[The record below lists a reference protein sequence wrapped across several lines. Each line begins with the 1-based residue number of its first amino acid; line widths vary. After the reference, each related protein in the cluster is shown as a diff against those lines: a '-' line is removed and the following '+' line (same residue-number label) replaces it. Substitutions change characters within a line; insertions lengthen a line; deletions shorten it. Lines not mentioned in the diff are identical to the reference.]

1 MTEKQHPSHCRF
13 ADNHDFIGDAWR
25 IMRIMAEF
33 IDSFEEMSEQP
44 PKLASVFGSARLGE
58 DNKYFRDAER
68 LAGLLVENGYG
79 VITGGGNGIM
89 GAGNRGAFKAGG
101 TSIGL
106 NIALPHEQKPNKFQT
121 LAMRFRYFF
130 TRKVCFLKY
139 STAIIVYP
147 GGFGTLDECFESL
160 TLIQT
165 RKINRIPVI
174 LVGHEFWD
182 GLVEWIK
189 AALLKNTLISEEDL
203 ELFKVVKDA
212 DAAMAYLLECHK
224 DFVTKSVKP
233 L

>member
-1 MTEKQHPSHCRF
+1 MKNKNHPSF
-13 ADNHDFIGDAWR
+13 SVFTDNRDLVGDAWR

-33 IDSFEEMSEQP
+33 VDSFEEMSEQP
-44 PKLASVFGSARLGE
+44 PKLASIFGSARLSE
-58 DNKYFRDAER
+58 KNKWTQDAEK
-68 LAGLLVENGYG
+68 LASLLVENGYG
-79 VITGGGNGIM
+79 VITGGGPGIM
-89 GAGNRGAFKAGG
+89 GAGNRGAFNAGG
-101 TSIGL
+101 TAIGL

-121 LAMRFRYFF
+121 LCLKFRYFF

-182 GLVEWIK
+182 GLVDWIK
-189 AALLKNTLISEEDL
+189 AAVLKNKMIDSEDL

>member
-1 MTEKQHPSHCRF
+1 MKEKNHPSHSNF
-13 ADNHDFIGDAWR
+13 TDNHHLLGDAWR
-25 IMRIMAEF
+25 VMRIMAEF
-33 IDSFEEMSEQP
+33 IDSFEEMGEQP
-44 PKLASVFGSARLGE
+44 TKLASIFGSARLKE
-58 DNKYFRDAER
+58 DNPYCQDAQR
-68 LAGLLVENGYG
+68 LAALLVENGYG
-79 VITGGGNGIM
+79 VITGGGDGIM
-89 GAGNRGAFKAGG
+89 GAGNKGAFKAGG

-121 LAMRFRYFF
+121 LALRFRYFF

-182 GLVEWIK
+182 GLIDWIK
-189 AALLKNTLISEEDL
+189 ATLLENKLISEEDID
-203 ELFKVVKDA
+203 LFKVVKDS
-212 DAAMAYLLECHK
+212 DAAMAYLLECHS

>member
-1 MTEKQHPSHCRF
+1 MKEKNHPSHSNF
-13 ADNHDFIGDAWR
+13 TDNHNLIGDAWR

-33 IDSFEEMSEQP
+33 IDSFEEMNDQM
-44 PKLASVFGSARLGE
+44 PKLAAIFGSARLKE
-58 DNKYFRDAER
+58 DNHYYQDAQR
-68 LAGLLVENGYG
+68 LAALLVENGYG
-79 VITGGGNGIM
+79 VITGGGDGIM
-89 GAGNRGAFKAGG
+89 GAGNKGAYKAGG

-121 LAMRFRYFF
+121 LALRFRYFF

-174 LVGHEFWD
+174 LVGHEFWN
-182 GLVEWIK
+182 GLVDWIK
-189 AALLKNTLISEEDL
+189 VTLLENKLISEEDL
-203 ELFKVVKDA
+203 DLFKVVKDS
-212 DAAMAYLLECHK
+212 DAAMAYLLECHE

>member
-1 MTEKQHPSHCRF
+1 MKNKNHPSF
-13 ADNHDFIGDAWR
+13 SVFTDNRDLVGDAWR

-33 IDSFEEMSEQP
+33 VDSFEEMSEQP
-44 PKLASVFGSARLGE
+44 PKLASIFGSARLSE
-58 DNKYFRDAER
+58 KNKWTQDAEK
-68 LAGLLVENGYG
+68 LASLLVENGYG
-79 VITGGGNGIM
+79 VITGGGPGIM
-89 GAGNRGAFKAGG
+89 GAGNRGAFNAGG
-101 TSIGL
+101 TAIGL

-121 LAMRFRYFF
+121 LCLKFRYFF

-147 GGFGTLDECFESL
+147 GGFGTLDECFETL

-182 GLVEWIK
+182 GLVDWIK
-189 AALLKNTLISEEDL
+189 ATVLKNKMIDSEDL

>member
-1 MTEKQHPSHCRF
+1 MNKNHPSQLKF
-13 ADNHDFIGDAWR
+13 TDNRDLVGDTWR
-25 IMRIMAEF
+25 VMRIMAEF
-33 IDSFEEMSEQP
+33 IDSFEEMGEQS
-44 PKLASVFGSARLGE
+44 PKLASVFGSARLKA
-58 DNKYFRDAER
+58 DDKYYQDAER
-68 LAGLLVENGYG
+68 LGALLVENGYG
-79 VITGGGNGIM
+79 VITGGGDGIM

-101 TSIGL
+101 TSVGL

-121 LAMRFRYFF
+121 LALKFRYFF

-147 GGFGTLDECFESL
+147 GGFGTLDECFEAL

-182 GLVEWIK
+182 NLVDWIK
-189 AALLKNTLISEEDL
+189 VSLLKNKLISKEDL
-203 ELFKVVKDA
+203 ELFKVVDNA
-212 DAAMAYLLECHK
+212 DAAMTYLLECHS
-224 DFVTKSVKP
+224 DYITKSVKP

>member
-1 MTEKQHPSHCRF
+1 MKEQHPSQSKF
-13 ADNHDFIGDAWR
+13 TDNHDFIGDAWR
-25 IMRIMAEF
+25 VMRIMAEF
-33 IDSFEEMSEQP
+33 IDSFEEMSDQM
-44 PKLASVFGSARLGE
+44 PKLASIFGSARLRE
-58 DNKYFRDAER
+58 DNKYFKDAEH
-68 LAGLLVENGYG
+68 LAALMVKNGYG
-79 VITGGGNGIM
+79 VITGGGDGIM

-121 LAMRFRYFF
+121 LALKFRYFF

-139 STAIIVYP
+139 STAIVVYP

-182 GLVEWIK
+182 GLIEWVK
-189 AALLKNTLISEEDL
+189 GALLENKLISEEDL

-212 DAAMAYLLECHK
+212 DEAMAYLLECHK

>member
-1 MTEKQHPSHCRF
+1 MTNKNHPSKLKF
-13 ADNHDFIGDAWR
+13 TDNHDLVGDTWR
-25 IMRIMAEF
+25 VMRIMAEF
-33 IDSFEEMSEQP
+33 IDSFEEMGDQP
-44 PKLASVFGSARLGE
+44 PKLASIFGSARLKAN
-58 DNKYFRDAER
+58 DKYYQDAEK
-68 LAGLLVENGYG
+68 LGKLLVENGYG
-79 VITGGGNGIM
+79 VITGGGEGIM

-101 TSIGL
+101 TSVGL

-121 LAMRFRYFF
+121 LALRFRYFF

-147 GGFGTLDECFESL
+147 GGFGTLDECFETL

-182 GLVEWIK
+182 GLIEWIK
-189 AALLKNTLISEEDL
+189 VSLLKNKLISKEDL

-212 DAAMAYLLECHK
+212 DAAMTYLLECHS
-224 DFVTKSVKP
+224 DFITKSVKP